1 MKYPNNIFSNDCEER
16 ALANSPRHDGRCF
29 FCFEASL
36 QIGRII
42 YQGSNYDHC
51 LHLPK
56 CVIVCHFVWIHDQFF
71 DVQQFQFWI
80 GYPPV
85 NDQMIVIIVVVLSSD
100 KDEIAMSSSH
110 PSILGSRFP
119 RYGGIH
125 AVRSMTVRGASRGV
139 DVFFGRFHSKSL
151 GGYL

>member
-1 MKYPNNIFSNDCEER
+1 MISFFTFNN
-16 ALANSPRHDGRCF
+16 
-29 FCFEASL
+29 
-36 QIGRII
+36 
-42 YQGSNYDHC
+42 
-51 LHLPK
+51 
-56 CVIVCHFVWIHDQFF
+56 
-71 DVQQFQFWI
+71 FQFWL
-80 GYPPV
+80 GYPPI

-110 PSILGSRFP
+110 PIILGSRFRFP

-151 GGYL
+151 GGYLSAQSLCGYLSAKSRMCVKKKIIEVY